1 MRIEPIPIG
10 TGKGCAAA
18 LLVIGLEAL
27 QLVGQLAFV
36 PASQI
41 IKAC

>member
-27 QLVGQLAFV
+27 QLVGHV